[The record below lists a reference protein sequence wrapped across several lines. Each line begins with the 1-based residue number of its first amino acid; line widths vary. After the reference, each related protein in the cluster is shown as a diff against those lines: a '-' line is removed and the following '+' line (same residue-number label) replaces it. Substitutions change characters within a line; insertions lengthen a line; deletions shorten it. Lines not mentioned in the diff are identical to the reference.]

1 MIRGWVRGYSQR
13 IDGTNEMREKY
24 DTEKR
29 YNIYNKSV
37 WTKIQTL
44 STVANGLLKRPLKSL
59 CVLSEY
65 NVMFVTHVGC
75 MPVFVSRVCHAES
88 TLVFYSCVLTHT
100 AHLVSYV
107 WYIYMTLGKKESFD
121 GAKRTKNRCQPFKK
135 LLFQGF
141 FSVEHI

>member
-1 MIRGWVRGYSQR
+1 
-13 IDGTNEMREKY
+13 MREKY

-88 TLVFYSCVLTHT
+88 TLVFLSMCANTHD
-100 AHLVSYV
+100 AFSSYV
-107 WYIYMTLGKKESFD
+107 W
-121 GAKRTKNRCQPFKK
+121 
-135 LLFQGF
+135 
-141 FSVEHI
+141 